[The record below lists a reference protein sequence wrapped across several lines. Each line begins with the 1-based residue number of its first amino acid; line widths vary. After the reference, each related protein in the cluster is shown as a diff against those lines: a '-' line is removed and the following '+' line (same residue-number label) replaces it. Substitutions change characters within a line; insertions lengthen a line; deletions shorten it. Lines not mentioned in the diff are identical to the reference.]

1 MGRWKSLF
9 AKKRCNPEYWRYV
22 RYMSFYIHWYSH
34 DIQASFCTEICHSFY
49 PNISKICPIYFTD
62 FPIWFCGDVADRWP
76 AQAPQRI
83 VTSRCI
89 HPERATGHLC
99 FCIHIIHD
107 TDLISYFSVCD
118 FIKYVSWPRLKRT
131 PIQRKLWKPKGSP
144 NSESSSLAPSQG
156 CGCGSFN
163 TSTGL
168 NSLGL
173 AIFTFG
179 ACRNLHK
186 KWQKWCCSLRW
197 VWQHLWIDW
206 SLSRL
211 TAAESTFWRS
221 NPCRFQEFSC
231 MEPWNGLFLVLER
244 SFCCCLFV
252 VVIIFSTF
260 SYETH
265 FWSGF
270 PLLLLVRPIRLV
282 ITTRLRMDIVPI
294 LDHTISSW

>member
-1 MGRWKSLF
+1 
-9 AKKRCNPEYWRYV
+9 
-22 RYMSFYIHWYSH
+22 MSFYFHWYSH

-62 FPIWFCGDVADRWP
+62 FPIWFCGWGCRWQVACPSPTKDSDVAVHPPW
-76 AQAPQRI
+76 
-83 VTSRCI
+83 TSNW
-89 HPERATGHLC
+89 TFMFLYTYNSWYGS
-99 FCIHIIHD
+99 FIIFFPYV
-107 TDLISYFSVCD
+107 ISWNMCHGQS
-118 FIKYVSWPRLKRT
+118 LKNT
-131 PIQRKLWKPKGSP
+131 HSHNG
-144 NSESSSLAPSQG
+144 NSESQGFTKLWRCSSLAPSHG

-179 ACRNLHK
+179 ACRNLHQK
-186 KWQKWCCSLRW
+186 CQKWCCSLKW

-211 TAAESTFWRS
+211 TAADSTFWRS

-252 VVIIFSTF
+252 VVIICYNILYIFIWNPFLIGIPPIAAGSTHSTGQNYKIAHGHRPHIG
-260 SYETH
+260 SY
-265 FWSGF
+265 
-270 PLLLLVRPIRLV
+270 
-282 ITTRLRMDIVPI
+282 
-294 LDHTISSW
+294 